1 MKRII
6 CANTKKELSK
16 LINKLGINSQK
27 YFQEKIFNS
36 KYNITYEELISILQ
50 EDENIIINKG
60 KKENETLIS
69 VKKIFFSKKEYLQN
83 EEELYNWNYIK
94 TLFREE
100 LNLNILHVYKLI
112 KDLGEINYA
121 EIRNLLKKLMDIK
134 LDIKQIS
141 HYCKEIKLMNLIKNE
156 TNETSNEKIVSLRKI
171 EYENVLNNLVFE
183 AYDNNDNNNEN
194 YNNNNNHYDI
204 SNNTNFNFN
213 SFPKEY
219 KDFIFFDSD
228 EEMSV
233 NKNEGKKEIKIYKAI
248 YIKINK
254 YINTNK

>member
-1 MKRII
+1 MKKII

-27 YFQEKIFNS
+27 YFRDKILNS

-60 KKENETLIS
+60 KKENETLII
-69 VKKIFFSKKEYLQN
+69 VKKVFFLTKEYLEN

-121 EIRNLLKKLMDIK
+121 EIRDLLKKLMDIK

-156 TNETSNEKIVSLRKI
+156 SNETSNEKIVSLRKI
-171 EYENVLNNLVFE
+171 EYENVINNLVFE
-183 AYDNNDNNNEN
+183 AYDKNENANDYDCNND
-194 YNNNNNHYDI
+194 
-204 SNNTNFNFN
+204 SNNDSNNKENFNDN
-213 SFPKEY
+213 SNFPKEF
-219 KDFIFFDSD
+219 KDFIFMDID
-228 EEMSV
+228 EEM
-233 NKNEGKKEIKIYKAI
+233 KIKKIKGKR
-248 YIKINK
+248 
-254 YINTNK
+254 